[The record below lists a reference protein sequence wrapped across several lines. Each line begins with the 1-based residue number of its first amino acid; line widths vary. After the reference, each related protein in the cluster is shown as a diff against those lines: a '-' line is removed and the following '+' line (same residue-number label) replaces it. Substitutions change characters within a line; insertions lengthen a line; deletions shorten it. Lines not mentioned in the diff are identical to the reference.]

1 MLKKDD
7 IRDLGTEIRRMRKE
21 MGMTL
26 EALAEELDTDFRM
39 ISRYENG
46 QVEMGAVMYR
56 KLVQLY
62 EQKTMEAA
70 LLQQIRKL
78 SPQNRLALEEAAR
91 MADGRHMTAYMADI
105 NYFKE
110 INDQH
115 PELILIFLRQLPDT
129 GQIFCQIT

>member
-78 SPQNRLALEEAAR
+78 SPQNRLALETIVSSLAR
-91 MADGRHMTAYMADI
+91 S
-105 NYFKE
+105 
-110 INDQH
+110 
-115 PELILIFLRQLPDT
+115 
-129 GQIFCQIT
+129 

>member
-7 IRDLGTEIRRMRKE
+7 IRDLGAEIRRMHKE

-56 KLVQLY
+56 KLVRLY
-62 EQKTMEAA
+62 KQKTEESA
-70 LLQQIRKL
+70 LLQQIMSM
-78 SPQNRLALEEAAR
+78 SPTNRAALETIIASMGTR
-91 MADGRHMTAYMADI
+91 
-105 NYFKE
+105 
-110 INDQH
+110 
-115 PELILIFLRQLPDT
+115 
-129 GQIFCQIT
+129 

>member
-7 IRDLGTEIRRMRKE
+7 IRDLGAEIRRMRKE

-56 KLVQLY
+56 KLMRLY
-62 EQKTMEAA
+62 EQKTMEVA
-70 LLQQIRKL
+70 LLQQIMKL
-78 SPQNRLALEEAAR
+78 SPENQQALETIVSSLA
-91 MADGRHMTAYMADI
+91 GS
-105 NYFKE
+105 
-110 INDQH
+110 
-115 PELILIFLRQLPDT
+115 
-129 GQIFCQIT
+129 

>member
-7 IRDLGTEIRRMRKE
+7 IRDLGAEIRRMRKE

-56 KLVQLY
+56 KLVRLY
-62 EQKTMEAA
+62 KQKTEESA
-70 LLQQIRKL
+70 LLQQIMSM
-78 SPQNRLALEEAAR
+78 SPTNRAALETIIASMGTR
-91 MADGRHMTAYMADI
+91 
-105 NYFKE
+105 
-110 INDQH
+110 
-115 PELILIFLRQLPDT
+115 
-129 GQIFCQIT
+129 

>member
-7 IRDLGTEIRRMRKE
+7 IRDLGAEIRRMRKE

-56 KLVQLY
+56 KLMRLY
-62 EQKTMEAA
+62 EQKTVESA
-70 LLQQIRKL
+70 LLQQIMSL
-78 SPQNRLALEEAAR
+78 SPTNRAALETIIASMGTR
-91 MADGRHMTAYMADI
+91 
-105 NYFKE
+105 
-110 INDQH
+110 
-115 PELILIFLRQLPDT
+115 
-129 GQIFCQIT
+129 